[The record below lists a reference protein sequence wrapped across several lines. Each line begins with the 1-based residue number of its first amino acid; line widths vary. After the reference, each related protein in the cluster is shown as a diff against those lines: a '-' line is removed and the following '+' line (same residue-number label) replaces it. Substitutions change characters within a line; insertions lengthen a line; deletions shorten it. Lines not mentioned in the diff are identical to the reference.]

1 MKTPLIKGRYFTDA
15 DNNTSTQV
23 IIINNTMARRY
34 WPGEDPVGRRMKV
47 LGEHNE
53 DSRTV
58 VGVVDDLKHFGP
70 DTEAKPEMYRPYLQ
84 EPQPL
89 IGMVVRTT
97 GEPIAIV
104 SAVRSAIYAVDRD
117 QPISH
122 VMPLGD
128 LVADAVAPREVS
140 MILLTALGS
149 VALLLALLGIYG
161 VLSYSITQRTQEIGI
176 RTALGAQ
183 QTDVL
188 KLILGQSLKLILI
201 GVVMGVAVAIVII
214 RLFSSLLFGVSP
226 TDPFIFVVV
235 TAVLFL
241 TALLASYLPARRAS
255 QLDPVRAL
263 REQ

>member
-1 MKTPLIKGRYFTDA
+1 
-15 DNNTSTQV
+15 
-23 IIINNTMARRY
+23 
-34 WPGEDPVGRRMKV
+34 
-47 LGEHNE
+47 
-53 DSRTV
+53 
-58 VGVVDDLKHFGP
+58 
-70 DTEAKPEMYRPYLQ
+70 
-84 EPQPL
+84 
-89 IGMVVRTT
+89 
-97 GEPIAIV
+97 
-104 SAVRSAIYAVDRD
+104 
-117 QPISH
+117 
-122 VMPLGD
+122 MPLGD

>member
-1 MKTPLIKGRYFTDA
+1 
-15 DNNTSTQV
+15 
-23 IIINNTMARRY
+23 
-34 WPGEDPVGRRMKV
+34 
-47 LGEHNE
+47 
-53 DSRTV
+53 
-58 VGVVDDLKHFGP
+58 
-70 DTEAKPEMYRPYLQ
+70 PEMYRPYLQ

-89 IGMVVRTT
+89 IGLVVRTN
-97 GEPIAIV
+97 GEPTAIAT
-104 SAVRSAIYAVDRD
+104 AVRSAIYAVDRD
-117 QPISH
+117 QPVSH
-122 VMPLGD
+122 IMPMGD
-128 LVADAVAPREVS
+128 LVADAVAPRQVS
-140 MILLTALGS
+140 MILLTVLGG

-183 QTDVL
+183 QIDVL

-201 GVVMGVAVAIVII
+201 GVVAGVAISAVII

-226 TDPFIFVVV
+226 ADPLIFVVV

-263 REQ
+263 RE